1 MSASCIQITISNNE
15 MQKKNCKFKLKIRV
29 QGVAGG
35 IEKPNIY
42 RQNTFVYLTIKLAGL
57 NNY

>member
-1 MSASCIQITISNNE
+1 